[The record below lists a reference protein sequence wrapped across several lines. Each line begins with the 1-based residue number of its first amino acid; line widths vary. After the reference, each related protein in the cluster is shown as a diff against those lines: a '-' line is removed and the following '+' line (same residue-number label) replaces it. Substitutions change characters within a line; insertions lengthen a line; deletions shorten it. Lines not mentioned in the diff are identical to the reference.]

1 MELNLRPPIKIA
13 PDRCSFTELTRRRFD
28 YTTIFKLVVEKE
40 LVLLDV
46 YVLARLPRVRQLRP
60 I

>member
-1 MELNLRPPIKIA
+1 
-13 PDRCSFTELTRRRFD
+13 
-28 YTTIFKLVVEKE
+28 LVVEKE